1 MPCTRY
7 AGKECQNNNIIM
19 HKILLIDDDQRLG
32 ELLSEYFQQFDLQLV
47 HALKPSE
54 GFKQLEQES
63 VDLVILD
70 VMLPEMDGF
79 EVCKTIRKDND
90 IPILMLTARGEVTDR
105 IVGIEL
111 GADDYLPK
119 PFEPRELVV
128 RINNILKR
136 LTHNKSHVD
145 QVLSFGELV
154 IDKDLR
160 QVTIESKP
168 VTLSSME
175 YNLLVL
181 LANRPNKT
189 FSRDEILNYLK
200 GIDVNIFSRAVD
212 IQISRLRQKL
222 KPCDYIKTI
231 RGIGYTFAA
240 KASS

>member
-1 MPCTRY
+1 
-7 AGKECQNNNIIM
+7 M

-32 ELLSEYFQQFDLQLV
+32 ELLSEYFQQFDMHID
-47 HALKPSE
+47 HALRPSD
-54 GFKQLEQES
+54 GFSKLNRNNY
-63 VDLVILD
+63 DFVILD

-79 EVCKTIRKDND
+79 EVCKTIRKSND

-105 IVGIEL
+105 IVGIEI

-128 RINNILKR
+128 RIQNILKR
-136 LTHNKSHVD
+136 STNNRKKLVLHFDGLT
-145 QVLSFGELV
+145 

-160 QVTIESKP
+160 QVMIDTNP
-168 VTLSSME
+168 VSLSSME

-181 LANRPNKT
+181 LANRPNKI

-200 GIDVNIFSRAVD
+200 GIDSELFSRSVD

-222 KPCDYIKTI
+222 KPYEYIKTI
-231 RGIGYTFAA
+231 RGTGYTFSA
-240 KASS
+240 KIS